1 MISECATATVTTGA
15 DYDHDAATSGDLVR
29 RAAAGDDP
37 AWRALVER
45 FSGLVWSITRTQN
58 LSGSDAADV
67 SQTVWLRLV
76 DNLDRLRE
84 PERVGAWLAA
94 TTRHECIRV
103 SRLRQRSVP
112 TADVDAFDGPG
123 RMADGDPV
131 SIVERRSD
139 AAAVRQVVPTMP
151 ERSQELLRM
160 LMADP
165 PMPYGEI
172 AAGLGIPVGS
182 IGPTRQRCLR
192 VLRAKCVSA
201 GIEL

>member
-1 MISECATATVTTGA
+1 MSRCATATVTTGT
-15 DYDHDAATSGDLVR
+15 DYDHEAATSGDLVR
-29 RAAAGDDP
+29 RAAAGDDA

-58 LSGSDAADV
+58 LSRSDAADV

-112 TADVDAFDGPG
+112 TADVDVLDGPWPVP
-123 RMADGDPV
+123 DGDPV
-131 SIVERRSD
+131 CIVERRSEVAD
-139 AAAVRQVVPTMP
+139 VRQVVTTMP
-151 ERSQELLRM
+151 ERSQKLLHM

>member
-1 MISECATATVTTGA
+1 MSDCATATITTGGE
-15 DYDHDAATSGDLVR
+15 YDREAERSGDLVR
-29 RAAAGDDP
+29 RAAVGDDR
-37 AWRALVER
+37 AWQALVER

-58 LSGSDAADV
+58 LSRSDAADV

-103 SRLRQRSVP
+103 SRMRQRSVP
-112 TADVDAFDGPG
+112 TADVDTFEGPQPIS
-123 RMADGDPV
+123 DGDPV
-131 SIVERRSD
+131 SILERRSAVAD
-139 AAAVRQVVPTMP
+139 VRQVVTTMP